1 LAKYYVW
8 AAILYST
15 TRIHFITSP
24 ALVQGRAEYHN
35 LNHRV
40 EKGLFGMLLR
50 GKCLQHRLLLHPC
63 EHTAHSY
70 DDTIM
75 VEPCGTQLS
84 SNSDLER
91 ESRIKRTA
99 CSSPLLQYF
108 YRVHYPLFAIMPSH
122 STSAKTHNSYHYRVV
137 IRRKESG
144 LMESSE
150 SLPGSYSNFVDPV
163 TPKPVF

>member
-1 LAKYYVW
+1 MAKYYVW

-24 ALVQGRAEYHN
+24 ALNQGRAEYYN
-35 LNHRV
+35 LIHRV

-50 GKCLQHRLLLHPC
+50 GKYLQHRLLLHTC

-75 VEPCGTQLS
+75 VEPYGTQLS

-108 YRVHYPLFAIMPSH
+108 YRFHYPLFVIMPSH
-122 STSAKTHNSYHYRVV
+122 STSVTTHHSYHYRVV
-137 IRRKESG
+137 IRRKEPG
-144 LMESSE
+144 LMESTE
-150 SLPGSYSNFVDPV
+150 SLPPSYSNFVDPV